1 MRDLW
6 VGLCLGLLLL
16 GIQDDLRPMEHC
28 GSVPKLAYARFADP
42 SVVVIP
48 TTAAKPRN
56 RGYARA
62 QAMGNTEVLD
72 VPPDGPDGH
81 CLFSC
86 ATAARD
92 IENLSPAVQSWGRPG
107 AAPGSPAP
115 SQDGGSHRRFLR
127 LRIWVDFPES
137 GMAGLA

>member
-42 SVVVIP
+42 SVVAIP
-48 TTAAKPRN
+48 TAAEPRN

-62 QAMGNTEVLD
+62 QAMGDTEVLD
-72 VPPDGPDGH
+72 VPPDGH

-92 IENLSPAVQSWGRPG
+92 IENLSLEKL
-107 AAPGSPAP
+107 APGRL
-115 SQDGGSHRRFLR
+115 QGFLQ
-127 LRIWVDFPES
+127 S
-137 GMAGLA
+137 T